1 MGNVY
6 IFYHCGG
13 GGGEAKKVGERERS
27 KSKERDMQETDR
39 VQLN

>member
-13 GGGEAKKVGERERS
+13 GGEAKKLGERERS
-27 KSKERDMQETDR
+27 KSKERDMQETD
-39 VQLN
+39 

>member
-13 GGGEAKKVGERERS
+13 VGRGEAKKVGERERS
-27 KSKERDMQETDR
+27 KSKERDMQETD
-39 VQLN
+39 

>member
-13 GGGEAKKVGERERS
+13 GAGGEAKKVGERERS
-27 KSKERDMQETDR
+27 KSKVRDMQETD
-39 VQLN
+39 